1 MSPSK
6 LKILFISDIVGSYG
20 RAIVRQVLPDLKKE
34 LAVDLTI
41 ANGENSAH
49 GYSITEKIYL
59 DLLEHGVDVVTMGNH
74 VWEKRE
80 VVAKIDTFDRLVRP
94 ANYPPA
100 VPGRGSLVV
109 DCQGIKVGV
118 VNLLGRVFMNCVDC
132 PFQTADKI
140 IPAVRAE
147 AKVIIVDFHGEA
159 TSEKAALG
167 YYLDGQVSAVLGT
180 HTHVQTAD
188 ERVLPGGTAF
198 ISDAGMCAGQ
208 DSVIGMKKEQILKRF
223 TTCLPEK
230 FEPIDSGPGL
240 FNAVLLTVDAATGQ
254 ALAIERISR
263 LTEPLNISKE
273 DKNAKQD

>member
-6 LKILFISDIVGSYG
+6 LNILFISDIVGSYG
-20 RAIVRQVLPDLKKE
+20 REIVYHVLPELKKE

-41 ANGENSAH
+41 LNGENSAH

-59 DLLEHGVDVVTMGNH
+59 DLLAHGVDAVTMGNH
-74 VWEKRE
+74 VWEKKE

-94 ANYPPA
+94 ANYPPS
-100 VPGRGSLVV
+100 VPGRGSIII
-109 DCQGIKVGV
+109 DCQGIKVGI

-140 IPAVRAE
+140 IPPVQAE

-167 YYLDGQVSAVLGT
+167 YYLDGKVSAVLGT

-188 ERVLPGGTAF
+188 ERILPGGTAF
-198 ISDAGMCAGQ
+198 ISDAGMCAAQ
-208 DSVIGMKKEQILKRF
+208 DSVIGMNKEQILKRF

-230 FEPIDSGPGL
+230 FEPMDSGPGL
-240 FNAVLLTVDAATGQ
+240 FNAVLVTVDTASGK
-254 ALAIERISR
+254 ALAIKRIVR
-263 LTEPLNISKE
+263 LTEPLVTP
-273 DKNAKQD
+273 AK